1 MFRYFPTNY
10 VWNLSV
16 DLAIEMRAR
25 IGVIADWV
33 AETLGGRVAHH

>member
-16 DLAIEMRAR
+16 SLAMRKLPQGAADAR
-25 IGVIADWV
+25 AT
-33 AETLGGRVAHH
+33 A